1 MTNTNF
7 KVRYKGEDYVV
18 RIGTDIS
25 EHGVMRFN
33 EHAASLAAYKAGIS
47 PEVIHH
53 EPGALVIRYI
63 QGEVLTAN
71 DVLENDTLTDILQLL
86 KTCHTE
92 IPRHLRSAALTFWV
106 FQVNRFYLTT
116 LNENA
121 KNNKEIDKSELA
133 GLMEINVQLESDVGK
148 VNIVFCHNDLLASN
162 IIRTDKRLWLIDW
175 DYAGFNSPLFD
186 LSNLASNNGLSIDQE
201 QEMLS
206 GYYDC
211 KVDEKFW
218 RSYMAMKCAS
228 TLRET
233 LWGMVSER
241 YSKIEFDFAG
251 YTKTNLA
258 TFVQTYQQ
266 FLELA

>member
-1 MTNTNF
+1 MLFVLAQIFPNTA
-7 KVRYKGEDYVV
+7 
-18 RIGTDIS
+18 
-25 EHGVMRFN
+25 VMRFN

-148 VNIVFCHNDLLASN
+148 VNIVFC
-162 IIRTDKRLWLIDW
+162 
-175 DYAGFNSPLFD
+175 
-186 LSNLASNNGLSIDQE
+186 
-201 QEMLS
+201 
-206 GYYDC
+206 
-211 KVDEKFW
+211 
-218 RSYMAMKCAS
+218 
-228 TLRET
+228 
-233 LWGMVSER
+233 
-241 YSKIEFDFAG
+241 
-251 YTKTNLA
+251 
-258 TFVQTYQQ
+258 QQ
-266 FLELA
+266 